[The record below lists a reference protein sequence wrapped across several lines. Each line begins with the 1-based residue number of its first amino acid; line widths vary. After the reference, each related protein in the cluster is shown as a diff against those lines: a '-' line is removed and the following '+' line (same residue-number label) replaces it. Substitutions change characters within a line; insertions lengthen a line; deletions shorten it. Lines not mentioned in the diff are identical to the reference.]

1 MYVNELNWPSLTV
14 DWISA
19 HQSSLFTEDV
29 DNAYN
34 LVYGTQTDNSEQN
47 YIVYARAR
55 IPNQKMLRAK
65 YGMPFS
71 YVEKEKLA
79 KTDTVKKNDEIPQE
93 KIQVLGLI
101 PHDGEVNRVRHNP
114 HEFTKLASKTTCG

>member
-1 MYVNELNWPSLTV
+1 MSELNWPSLTV

-47 YIVYARAR
+47 YIVYARVR
-55 IPNQKMLRAK
+55 IPNQRMLRQK
-65 YGMPFS
+65 Y
-71 YVEKEKLA
+71 EKEKLA

-114 HEFTKLASKTTCG
+114 F